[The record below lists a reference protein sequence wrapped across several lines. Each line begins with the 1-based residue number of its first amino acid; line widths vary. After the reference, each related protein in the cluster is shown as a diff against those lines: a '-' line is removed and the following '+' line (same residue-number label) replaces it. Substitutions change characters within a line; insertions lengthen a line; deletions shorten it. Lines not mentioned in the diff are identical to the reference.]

1 MKTST
6 TILEKIEKVLLLPGW
21 RYVPFHFTPYYPPL
35 PQSRREDAR

>member
-21 RYVPFHFTPYYPPL
+21 RYVPFHFTPYYPPY
-35 PQSRREDAR
+35 PRPGQEPRR